1 MYAIAQARHMSP
13 TWLSTLAFREAP
25 FTAAA
30 AAAGRPIF
38 STFSLII
45 VSTVVLLCYAVQR
58 VNKIRVSLLEC
69 WTSGHG
75 LTVYP

>member
-1 MYAIAQARHMSP
+1 MYAIAQARHMST

-30 AAAGRPIF
+30 GRPIF

-45 VSTVVLLCYAVQR
+45 ISTVVLLCYAVQR